1 MHSLLIVSVLFLSA
15 AQPIYLCPV
24 DLHKLQHLCGF
35 NVVERYKKVNN
46 LYLYLRT
53 LNIGYY

>member
-1 MHSLLIVSVLFLSA
+1 MVFVLFLSA

-35 NVVERYKKVNN
+35 DVVERYKKVS
-46 LYLYLRT
+46 
-53 LNIGYY
+53 NICICNYVR